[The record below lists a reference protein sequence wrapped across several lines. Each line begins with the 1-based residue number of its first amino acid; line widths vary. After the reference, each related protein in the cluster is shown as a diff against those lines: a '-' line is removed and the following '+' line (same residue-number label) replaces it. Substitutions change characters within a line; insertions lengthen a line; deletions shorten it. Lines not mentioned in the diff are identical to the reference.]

1 MTSISNHDTIIF
13 MVNKQVNQI
22 LQGKDIVGNYN
33 GFVLKILVTV
43 GRDLV
48 LPEDRQVFTKRKERG
63 VVG

>member
-1 MTSISNHDTIIF
+1 